1 MLQRSRPTVARLF
14 LSMAILCSV
23 PQLRAQAVAVAQIGG
38 VVSDPA
44 GMVIAGAQVSMTDT
58 EKGQVHT
65 AVSDS
70 TGSYTLPNLPVGP
83 YRLEVKAQGFKNY
96 VQSGLVLQVGNNI
109 QVNVAMQIGSLSE
122 KVEVTATTSQV
133 ETKEN
138 SISVVIDAQRINEL
152 PLNGR
157 QATQLIMSL
166 GASAYG
172 DAGDTGSKT
181 FYSSTRISVAGGQ
194 SNGTA
199 YLLDG
204 GDNTDAMSNVNLP
217 FPFPDALQE
226 FSVETSA
233 VSSRFGIHPG
243 ATVNVVTKSGSNGFH
258 GDVFEYLRNYHMNA
272 RNFFATSRDSLK
284 RNQFGGTAGGKIIRD
299 KLFFFG
305 GYQGTINR
313 SNPPQM
319 TTFIPTQAMLKG
331 DFSAI
336 AGPVCTSTAS
346 GRQLTNPLANNAPFP
361 GNQIPV
367 SMLNPIAVKI
377 ASSYLPISAA
387 DQCGK
392 ITYGIP
398 ITGDEQQF
406 IGRIDFVHTEKHSIY
421 GRYFADAY
429 KNPATYDGKDL
440 LTTTQA
446 GNLELAQ
453 SATIGDNY
461 TFGPRTL
468 NSFHAT
474 FNRRRDDRGPTDI
487 PINPTLLGINMYSA
501 VPNFLLFSVTGGFST
516 FCGTCAPGH
525 FNVNSYQVADDVDV
539 IRGRHQMAF
548 GFNLVRVQ
556 NNTISGFQENG
567 NFTFN
572 GSRTGLGLADFMLG
586 VPNDFSQTNATPDD
600 LRQWIMSFYAQDT
613 IKVSP
618 RFTLNAGIRWEPTF
632 ADPDKYGRGT
642 SFSLPAFFAGQR
654 SVVYPNAPAGL
665 FFKGDAGIPD
675 AMWNG
680 HVANFAPRL
689 GVVWN
694 PHGDGRDTLRVGGGI
709 LYDVTETWFNERETT
724 NAPIGTNIDTPN
736 PVGGLSDP
744 WLGYPGGNPF
754 PNKTAFFPT
763 SGIYVNMPIDPK
775 PTYVA
780 NWNVTYQRQLPA
792 NWLVSISYLG
802 NKTTHLWSDR
812 GEVNPAIYIPGNCV
826 AGQYGLT
833 APGPCSTT
841 SNTPFRRRL
850 YLANPTL
857 GAAYASINTMD
868 DGAVAHYNGLLVS
881 MQHRFAHNYTAN
893 VNYTDSNCI
902 SDSDFGAALAAS
914 NNSQPFNRHADWG
927 LCAFDTRHNFN
938 ASLVATSAINHPNA
952 WVRRLLNDWQIAPL
966 VHISS
971 GQPINL
977 VTGKDNSLTSINQ
990 SNNDRPNQVLANVFA
1005 TNPICNNGA
1014 TPCVQWFNPAAF
1026 QPNALGTFGSLGR
1039 NAVRG
1044 PHNVTADFA
1053 LSRIF
1058 KINERYS
1065 VQARAE
1071 AFNVFNHANFVGA
1084 ISPAGGTTYAIFS
1097 NGVNPNNL
1105 SSSSFGRIPS
1115 AFDPRI
1121 IQFALKFYF

>member
-1 MLQRSRPTVARLF
+1 MSRFLQFFLML
-14 LSMAILCSV
+14 LCFAA
-23 PQLRAQAVAVAQIGG
+23 LAHAQAVAVAQVSGI
-38 VVSDPA
+38 VSDPA
-44 GMVIAGAQVSMTDT
+44 GMVIVGAQVSIVDT
-58 EKGQVHT
+58 EKGQVRST
-65 AVSDS
+65 GTDG
-70 TGSYTLPNLPVGP
+70 TGSYTIPNLPVGP
-83 YRLEVKAQGFKNY
+83 YRLEVKAQGFKDY
-96 VQSGLVLQVGNNI
+96 VQTGLVLQANNNI
-109 QVNVAMQIGSLSE
+109 QVNAAMQVGSVSE
-122 KVEVTATTSQV
+122 RVEVSAAVNQV

-138 SISVVIDAQRINEL
+138 SISAVIDSQRINEL

-166 GASAYG
+166 GAAAYG

-181 FYSSTRISVAGGQ
+181 FFSATRISVAGGQ

-226 FSVETSA
+226 FSVETST

-258 GDVFEYLRNYHMNA
+258 GDLFEYLRNYHLNA
-272 RNFFATSRDSLK
+272 RNFFAPTRDSLK

-305 GYQGTINR
+305 GYEGTINR
-313 SNPPQM
+313 SNPPQS
-319 TTFIPTQAMLKG
+319 TTFIPTQAMLNG

-336 AGPVCTSTAS
+336 AGPVCTSTPG

-361 GNQIPV
+361 GNQIPKT
-367 SMLNPIAVKI
+367 MLNPVAVTV
-377 ASSYLPISAA
+377 ASTYLPISAA

-392 ITYGIP
+392 VTYAIP
-398 ITGDEQQF
+398 VTGDEQQF
-406 IGRIDFVHTEKHSIY
+406 IGRVDWIHTSKHSVY
-421 GRYFADAY
+421 GRYFNDSY
-429 KNPATYDGKDL
+429 QNPATYDGKNL
-440 LTTTQA
+440 LTTTQP
-446 GNLELAQ
+446 GNHEMAQ
-453 SATIGDNY
+453 SATIADNY
-461 TFGPRTL
+461 TFGPATL
-468 NSFHAT
+468 NSLHLT
-474 FNRRRDDRGPTDI
+474 FTRRRDDRGPTDI
-487 PINPTLLGINMYSA
+487 PINPTLLGVNMYSA
-501 VPNFLLFSVTGGFST
+501 VPNFLLFSVTGAFST

-525 FNVNSYQVADDVDV
+525 FNVTSYQVADDVDV

-548 GFNLVRVQ
+548 EFNLVRVQ
-556 NNTISGFQENG
+556 NNTISGCQENG

-613 IKVSP
+613 IKLSP
-618 RFTLNAGIRWEPTF
+618 RFTLNAGLRWEPTF
-632 ADPDKYGRGT
+632 PDPDKYGRGT
-642 SFSLPAFFAGQR
+642 SFSLNGFFAGQH

-680 HVANFAPRL
+680 HLPNFAPRV

-694 PHGDGRDTLRVGGGI
+694 PHGDGRDTLRVGGSI
-709 LYDVTETWFNERETT
+709 LYDVSETWFNERETT

-736 PVGGLSDP
+736 PIGGLSDP
-744 WLGYPGGNPF
+744 WRGYPGGNPF
-754 PNKTAFFPT
+754 PQGGKAFFPT
-763 SGIYVNMPIDPK
+763 AGVYVNMPIDPK

-780 NWNVTYQRQLPA
+780 NWNATYQRQLPGS
-792 NWLVSISYLG
+792 WMVSVSYLS

-812 GEVNPAIYIPGNCV
+812 GEVNPAVYIPGNCV

-833 APGPCSTT
+833 ASGLCSTT
-841 SNTPFRRRL
+841 SNTNFRRRL

-881 MQHRFAHNYTAN
+881 MQHRFAHNFTAN
-893 VNYTDSNCI
+893 VNYTDSYCI

-927 LCAFDTRHNFN
+927 PCAFDTRHNFN
-938 ASLVATSAINHPNA
+938 ASLVATSAVSHSNL
-952 WVRRLLNDWQIAPL
+952 WVKRLLSDWQVAPL
-966 VHISS
+966 VHASS
-971 GQPINL
+971 GQPLNVI
-977 VTGKDNSLTSINQ
+977 TGKDNSLTSINS
-990 SNNDRPNQVLANVFA
+990 SNNDRPNQALADVIAPNPVCLNGTTACRQWLNPLAF
-1005 TNPICNNGA
+1005 TPNPI
-1014 TPCVQWFNPAAF
+1014 
-1026 QPNALGTFGSLGR
+1026 GTYGNLGR

-1044 PHNVTADFA
+1044 PGTVTFDAS

-1058 KINERYS
+1058 KLTERYS

-1071 AFNVFNHANFVGA
+1071 AFNLLNHTNFVGA
-1084 ISPAGGTTYAIFS
+1084 ISPAGIPAAYTTLD
-1097 NGVNPNNL
+1097 NNL
-1105 SSSSFGRIPS
+1105 SSSTFGRS
-1115 AFDPRI
+1115 RAAFDPRI
-1121 IQFALKFYF
+1121 IQFAMKFFF